1 MTDFSKAK
9 GNKTLQSVADKSAL
23 MKAGAVVKQLP
34 VKELKD
40 NPDNEYLFGMEQS
53 DIEHTTVGIKKNGF
67 KGAINVYSCPDG
79 SYEVYSGHIRK
90 YAAIEAGLETIPCLV
105 EPEPEETIK
114 RRQLL
119 GANLY
124 GRNKIQSDNP
134 ILIARQ
140 IHYHRETLEM
150 EGFKGDTREQI
161 AVDFRISDSQVY
173 KYETL
178 LKLEP
183 DLQDLAAERK
193 APWSILYT
201 AKSFSK
207 TEQEQLAAMINEAS
221 ESSKESVTKREVK
234 DFMNSILSKKPVNG
248 QMNIED
254 YEESSSEVKTA
265 YDRLPVQ
272 KPGNCTGHCFYCRNE
287 ECNGSQVKREHCIFD
302 LEKECNMYETHERA
316 IQLGINCNSNCCRD
330 CDNECSLRCNYYLS
344 ISHADTMPTVHGE
357 QSEVFSVDDNVDVN
371 AEVDKENLPPADKVY
386 KVYKNI
392 GNNIRNY
399 YELKNHLVN
408 MHGKKYE
415 YYSDPKV
422 GGSEGICYRCS
433 PRGICIDDCD
443 EITWVKF
450 IDILNESVSISKDNV
465 EGNVEIELP
474 VSEDLKVSE
483 IERKIYKLE
492 AEMSS
497 GTIEQIFWSN
507 PEEAKRIMQSLIA
520 LLEDE
525 IEAVN

>member
-9 GNKTLQSVADKSAL
+9 GNKTLQRVADKSAL

-34 VKELKD
+34 IKELKD

-53 DIEHTTVGIKKNGF
+53 DIEHTTVGIKRNGF
-67 KGAINVYSCPDG
+67 KGAINVYSCTDG
-79 SYEVYSGHIRK
+79 TYEVYSGHIRK

-161 AVDFRISDSQVY
+161 AADFRISDSQVY

-183 DLQDLAAERK
+183 ELQELAADRK

-207 TEQEQLAAMINEAS
+207 EEQEKLAVMILEAS
-221 ESSKESVTKREVK
+221 ETAKEPITKREVK

-248 QMNIED
+248 QLSIED
-254 YEESSSEVKTA
+254 YE
-265 YDRLPVQ
+265 R
-272 KPGNCTGHCFYCRNE
+272 
-287 ECNGSQVKREHCIFD
+287 
-302 LEKECNMYETHERA
+302 
-316 IQLGINCNSNCCRD
+316 
-330 CDNECSLRCNYYLS
+330 
-344 ISHADTMPTVHGE
+344 VHGE
-357 QSEVFSVDDNVDVN
+357 QEGCYSDDATEDIHGNQREEFSVDENIVKS
-371 AEVDKENLPPADKVY
+371 EVDEKELPSVDSVCKVY
-386 KVYKNI
+386 KHI
-392 GNNIRNY
+392 GDEIRNY
-399 YELKNHLVN
+399 YELKNHLIN
-408 MHGKKYE
+408 MHGKRYE
-415 YYSDPKV
+415 SYMEPN
-422 GGSEGICYRCS
+422 GIRYRCS
-433 PRGICIDDCD
+433 PKGICIDNCD

-450 IDILNESVSISKDNV
+450 IDILSEIVIISKDNGS
-465 EGNVEIELP
+465 EKDGTDNENCKSKDNVGIEP
-474 VSEDLKVSE
+474 VVSELKVSE
-483 IERKIYKLE
+483 IEQKIYKLE

-497 GTIEQIFWSN
+497 GTTEQIFWSN
-507 PEEAKRIMQSLIA
+507 QEEAKRIMQSLIA

-525 IEAVN
+525 IEAIN

>member
-90 YAAIEAGLETIPCLV
+90 YAAIAAGLETIPCLV
-105 EPEPEETIK
+105 EPEPEATIK

-207 TEQEQLAAMINEAS
+207 TEQEQLAAMISEAS
-221 ESSKESVTKREVK
+221 EASKESVTKREVK

-272 KPGNCTGHCFYCRNE
+272 KPG
-287 ECNGSQVKREHCIFD
+287 
-302 LEKECNMYETHERA
+302 
-316 IQLGINCNSNCCRD
+316 
-330 CDNECSLRCNYYLS
+330 
-344 ISHADTMPTVHGE
+344 
-357 QSEVFSVDDNVDVN
+357 FSVDDNVDVN

-422 GGSEGICYRCS
+422 GESEGICYRCS